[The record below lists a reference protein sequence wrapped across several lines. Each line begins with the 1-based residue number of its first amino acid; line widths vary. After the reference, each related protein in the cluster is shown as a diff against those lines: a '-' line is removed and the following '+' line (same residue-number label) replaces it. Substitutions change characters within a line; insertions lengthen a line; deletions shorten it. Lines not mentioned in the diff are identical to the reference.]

1 MDRQEVQT
9 TGLDLAEYLVGGGAI
24 ERRGARLALITRAA
38 TAQQYSDA
46 QLDDYHAL
54 PRRRFRWR
62 PPLRL
67 TVRARFSHPAGALR
81 GTAGFGFW
89 NDPFMMTGARLPS
102 LPRAVWFFYA
112 SPPSDMALATGVP
125 GHGWKAA
132 AIDAW
137 RPRALLLAP
146 LAPPALLLV
155 RRPSLYQRLWPG
167 IQRALAVSE
176 TLLTMDMTAWHDY
189 ALDWGIERAEF
200 SVDGTPVLCA
210 APSPGGRLGFV
221 MWLDNQ
227 YMVATPQGRFGWGL
241 LDAPGEQWLEVER
254 LEITQAPA

>member
-1 MDRQEVQT
+1 MITKSVLAT
-9 TGLDLAEYLVGGGAI
+9 NLDLAEYLVGSGAI
-24 ERRGARLALITRAA
+24 ERRGDRLALITRDA

-46 QLDDYHAL
+46 QIDDYHML

-67 TVRARFSHPAGALR
+67 TVRARFSHPAGALH

-112 SPPSDMALATGVP
+112 SPPSDMALAAGVP
-125 GHGWKAA
+125 GHGWKVA

-146 LAPPALLLV
+146 LALPAVLLMRRPALY
-155 RRPSLYQRLWPG
+155 RRLWPG

-176 TLLTMDMTAWHDY
+176 ARLAVDMTAWHDY
-189 ALDWGIERAEF
+189 ALDWGIDRTNF
-200 SVDGTPVLCA
+200 SVDGAPVLCA
-210 APSPGGRLGFV
+210 AQSPGGPLGFV
-221 MWLDNQ
+221 TWLDNQ
-227 YMVATPQGRFGWGL
+227 TMIATPQGRFAWGR

-254 LEITQAPA
+254 LDITRA